1 MDSFQRTAVLR
12 RQVADMLAG
21 LSADQLATKSLCG
34 AWTVRDVGA
43 HLVVPIHVP
52 LRVFM
57 LEMLKARGNFDVAN
71 DRTARATATRLGE
84 RIPSVLR
91 EKSERHFAPPG
102 ASPSFQL
109 ADVMIHGQDIRRPL
123 GLTHTYEEEDLR
135 EVLDLMTNPSSRREF
150 IPRRR
155 FDGIRVVATDVR
167 GADGMPWSFG
177 DGPTVEGPAEALIL
191 AASGRSV
198 ALADLSGDGVAIL
211 AGHTRQR

>member
-12 RQVADMLAG
+12 RQVAETLAG
-21 LSADQLATKSLCG
+21 LTTDQLATRSLCD
-34 AWTVRDVGA
+34 AWTVKEVGA

-52 LRVFM
+52 MRAFM
-57 LEMLKARGNFDVAN
+57 WEMVKARGNFDVAN
-71 DRTARATATRLGE
+71 DRTARQAATRLGD
-84 RIPSVLR
+84 RIPAILR

-102 ASPSFQL
+102 GSPSFQL

-123 GLTHTYEEEDLR
+123 GIAHTFEEEDLR
-135 EVLDLMTNPSSRREF
+135 EVLELITNPTSRREF

-177 DGPTVEGPAEALIL
+177 EGPTVEGPAEAIIL

-211 AGHTRQR
+211 AEHTRQR

>member
-12 RQVADMLAG
+12 RQVAETLAG
-21 LSADQLATKSLCG
+21 LTTDQLATRSLCD
-34 AWTVRDVGA
+34 AWTVKEVGA

-52 LRVFM
+52 MRAFM
-57 LEMLKARGNFDVAN
+57 WEMVKARGNFDVAN
-71 DRTARATATRLGE
+71 DRTARQAATRLGD
-84 RIPSVLR
+84 RIPAILR

-102 ASPSFQL
+102 GSPSFQL

-135 EVLDLMTNPSSRREF
+135 EVLELLTNPSSRREF

-167 GADGMPWSFG
+167 GADGEPWTFG
-177 DGPTVEGPAEALIL
+177 EGPSVEGPAEAIIL

-198 ALADLSGDGVAIL
+198 ALADLTGDGVAIL
-211 AGHTRQR
+211 AERTRQR